1 LKDNGGRSNTGVFE
15 DELKGSIKALTKSV
29 EYIHKKYIIVTGITA
44 FLIGFGIGVLI
55 TNLANANWIKLPVV
69 EVLLKKS
76 DETIRALQKIRPMS
90 QSLTSE
96 KVSKTGG
103 KPIVDETASIET
115 RRKTEAAEGTKNSP
129 ISIKGYKV
137 YVHYARDGD
146 KEKAEAFSHLLWKR
160 GYTFVETE
168 KIKHTSRDIRY
179 FFDEDKATALLL
191 QKHLNDFVAGS
202 SVAKEI
208 TVKIKNMGKMY
219 PKAQKGNL
227 EVWVFF

>member
-1 LKDNGGRSNTGVFE
+1 MTC
-15 DELKGSIKALTKSV
+15 
-29 EYIHKKYIIVTGITA
+29 ITVL
-44 FLIGFGIGVLI
+44 LIGFGVGVLI
-55 TNLANANWIKLPVV
+55 TNLANVNWIKLPNTGIA
-69 EVLLKKS
+69 LKKS
-76 DETIRALQKIRPMS
+76 DATAREVQQIRSMS

-96 KVSKTGG
+96 KVSKSGG

-115 RRKTEAAEGTKNSP
+115 RRKTETAEGTKNSP
-129 ISIKGYKV
+129 ISIEGYRV

-179 FFDEDKATALLL
+179 FFDEDKATAILL

-202 SVAKEI
+202 SVAKKF
-208 TVKIKNMGKMY
+208 TVKIKNLGKMY

-227 EVWVFF
+227 EVWLYF